1 MYLTCQNTCKKL
13 IKAVQENRTVAAG
26 INASDSLCLV
36 QVKAP
41 HDATLVG
48 DKVQNKFC
56 STNRIPKN
64 LLCIKRYFM
73 FNMFEFCVSKH
84 NVGVF
89 KRINN
94 ALLKIK

>member
-13 IKAVQENRTVAAG
+13 IKAVQENRTAAAG

-56 STNRIPKN
+56 SINGIPKK
-64 LLCIKRYFM
+64 LLHIKRGILCSTCLNFVLANIM
-73 FNMFEFCVSKH
+73 LEF
-84 NVGVF
+84 
-89 KRINN
+89 
-94 ALLKIK
+94 LKESITLY